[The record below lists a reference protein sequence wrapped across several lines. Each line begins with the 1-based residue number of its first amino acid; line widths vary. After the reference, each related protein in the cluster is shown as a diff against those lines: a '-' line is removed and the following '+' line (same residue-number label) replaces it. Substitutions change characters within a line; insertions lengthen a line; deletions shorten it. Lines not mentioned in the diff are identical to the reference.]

1 MVQTLREVVAP
12 TVSSPLV
19 LVIQSLPLQG
29 QLWRVALESQGFQ
42 IHQEWPEVDI
52 LAAIAT
58 HNPKLVILDMTSG
71 LFNPYAL
78 CRDVQARFPG
88 MPIVLTCHEHRDI
101 DPVERRWAL
110 QQGAAELMPALSPHK
125 GLVDSIKRV
134 IQLAAA
140 DISFSATAL
149 NAVVAPP
156 ASSTIGSS
164 DEQAAPEPTLEP
176 KPEVKPKLMYRGRPI
191 N

>member
-1 MVQTLREVVAP
+1 MAP
-12 TVSSPLV
+12 IVNSPLI

-29 QLWRVALESQGFQ
+29 QLWRIALESQGFRT
-42 IHQEWPEVDI
+42 HQEWPEVDI

-58 HNPKLVILDMTSG
+58 HSPKLLILDMTSG

-78 CRDVQARFPG
+78 CRDIQARFAN

-110 QQGAAELMPALSPHK
+110 QQGASELMPALSPHK
-125 GLVDSIKRV
+125 DLVTSIKRV
-134 IQLAAA
+134 IQLAAS
-140 DISFSATAL
+140 DITFDASAL
-149 NAVVAPP
+149 NAVIAPPSTPTAQPKPVAPVEDVAP
-156 ASSTIGSS
+156 A
-164 DEQAAPEPTLEP
+164 PLP
-176 KPEVKPKLMYRGRPI
+176 KAKPKLMYRGRPI

>member
-1 MVQTLREVVAP
+1 M
-12 TVSSPLV
+12 
-19 LVIQSLPLQG
+19 
-29 QLWRVALESQGFQ
+29 WRIALESQGFRT
-42 IHQEWPEVDI
+42 HQEWPEVDI

-58 HNPKLVILDMTSG
+58 HSPKLVILDMTSG

-88 MPIVLTCHEHRDI
+88 IPIVLTCHEHRDI

-140 DISFSATAL
+140 GLVFNATAL
-149 NAVVAPP
+149 DAVVAPP
-156 ASSTIGSS
+156 SAPPTVP
-164 DEQAAPEPTLEP
+164 QATPEPTVEAVAPEPP
-176 KPEVKPKLMYRGRPI
+176 PEVKPKLMYRGRPI